1 MDNCKECLT
10 LLSTGHKLTKH
21 EREAVLDA
29 TLYRSVVG
37 ALQYA
42 TLTRLELTFA
52 VNKFSQFMASPRCHN
67 W

>member
-1 MDNCKECLT
+1 MDNCKERLT

-21 EREAVLDA
+21 EREAFPDA

-42 TLTRLELTFA
+42 TLTRLELAFA
-52 VNKFSQFMASPRCHN
+52 VNKLSQFMASPRFHH